1 MDLQLG
7 YVECSQLSH
16 EMMWTDTEL
25 MNLIKNPQYFRVVIP
40 PQVNCMKTTRLKKM
54 PTSSLEFMVG
64 VSCLEAGH
72 T

>member
-25 MNLIKNPQYFRVVIP
+25 MNLIKKIP
-40 PQVNCMKTTRLKKM
+40 NISEL
-54 PTSSLEFMVG
+54 
-64 VSCLEAGH
+64 
-72 T
+72 